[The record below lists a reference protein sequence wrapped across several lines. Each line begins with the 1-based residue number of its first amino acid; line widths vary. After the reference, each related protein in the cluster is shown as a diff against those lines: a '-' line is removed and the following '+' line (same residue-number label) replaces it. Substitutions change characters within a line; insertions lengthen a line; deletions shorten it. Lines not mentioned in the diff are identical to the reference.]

1 MRLPCAGV
9 QIWHRSQRYL
19 RNSCVRRAKS
29 LRVVPMRLMRS
40 ASMILVLRVLWN
52 NPRFSHGTGRCPANA
67 LCARPPP
74 DLRRPACGLRVAFIS
89 KMIAAQAISTSAC
102 GRKDFKLP
110 QAASKNASISWATCS
125 GWSWCSMWPASCTT
139 AVLQVRT
146 WVRRWWYSVSY
157 THLTLPTICSV

>member
-19 RNSCVRRAKS
+19 RNSCVRRARS

-52 NPRFSHGTGRCPANA
+52 NPRFSHGKGKCPGNA
-67 LCARPPP
+67 LCAGRSPQW
-74 DLRRPACGLRVAFIS
+74 RVKPVGQSIGKMS
-89 KMIAAQAISTSAC
+89 KMIANQAISTSAC

-110 QAASKNASISWATCS
+110 QAASRNASISCATCS

-146 WVRRWWYSVSY
+146 WVRRWWYSSRVY
-157 THLTLPTICSV
+157 RPFHH